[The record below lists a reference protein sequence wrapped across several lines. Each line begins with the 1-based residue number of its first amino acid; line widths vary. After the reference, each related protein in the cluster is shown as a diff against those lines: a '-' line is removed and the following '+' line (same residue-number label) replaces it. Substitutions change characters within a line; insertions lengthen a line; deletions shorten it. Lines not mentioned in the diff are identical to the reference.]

1 MASSSNLESGPGP
14 FERLLEQVEMERRR
28 LAPILPDVDP
38 ADLHSILVGILRPWG
53 LGRRFFIKQV
63 RPGVNFF

>member
-1 MASSSNLESGPGP
+1 MGSSPSAESNSGT
-14 FERLLEQVEMERRR
+14 FERLLEQVETERRR
-28 LAPILPDVDP
+28 LAPILPDIDP

-63 RPGVNFF
+63 RPGVNVF